1 VTRPL
6 VRRAAELGAD
16 FKMKLVDALHVAT
29 AEALGC
35 EVLLTNDRGIRAPAG
50 IELRHLSEE
59 TTAYSPPPSE
69 WT

>member
-1 VTRPL
+1 MTRPL